1 MTMDNERVHELLIEL
16 LESKKYRELK
26 KELCDMNEVDI
37 ATFMEELDNEKSLI
51 VFRMLPKELA
61 TEVFACLEVEQ
72 QESIIDSIN
81 DTELKYII
89 EDLYVDDAVDMLE
102 ELPARVVKRVL
113 KSATSDTRKLINEF
127 LKYPANSVGSI
138 MTAEYVGL
146 KKDMTVEEAFE
157 YIRKHGIDKETIYT
171 CYVMDRTR
179 VLEGVLTVK
188 ELLMNPYDKKIE
200 DIMDDKVIKVVTTED
215 REEVVDIFNKY
226 NFLSLP
232 VVDHE
237 DRLVGIVT
245 IDDIVGVMEEEDT
258 EDFEKMAAML
268 PSEKPYL
275 KTGVMELAKNRIT
288 WLVVLMISDMLTGGI
303 LSNYERA
310 FVVLPILVTFVPMI
324 MGTGGN
330 AGSQSSTMVIRGMA
344 VGEIGPKDAFKVI
357 MKEGMVSILVGLV
370 LGIVNFIRLVI
381 MYPGQYMIALTVMLS
396 LLGTVIM
403 AKIVG
408 GVLPLIAKLC
418 KGDPALMAAPL
429 ITTIVDAFSL
439 MIYFQIAVRLLDG
452 LK

>member
-1 MTMDNERVHELLIEL
+1 MIMDNERVHELLIEL

-330 AGSQSSTMVIRGMA
+330 AGSQSSTMVI
-344 VGEIGPKDAFKVI
+344 
-357 MKEGMVSILVGLV
+357 MKEGMVSLLVGLV

-381 MYPGQYMIALTVMLS
+381 MYPGQYMIALTVMLT

-408 GVLPLIAKLC
+408 GVLPLIAKLL

-429 ITTIVDAFSL
+429 ITTIVDALSL

>member
-1 MTMDNERVHELLIEL
+1 MDNETMHEVLLEL
-16 LESKKYRELK
+16 LEAKKYRELK

-37 ATFMEELDNEKSLI
+37 AAFMEELDNEKALI

-146 KKDMTVEEAFE
+146 KKNMRVEEAFE

-171 CYVMDRTR
+171 CYVMDSTR
-179 VLEGVLTVK
+179 VLEGVITVK

-215 REEVVDIFNKY
+215 REDVVDIFNKY

-237 DRLVGIVT
+237 NRLVGIVT

-275 KTGVMELAKNRIT
+275 KTGVVELAKNRII
-288 WLVVLMISDMLTGGI
+288 WLIVLMISDMLTGGI
-303 LSNYERA
+303 LSNYEQA

-344 VGEIGPKDAFKVI
+344 VGEIELKDALKVLW
-357 MKEGMVSILVGLV
+357 KEFRVAVIVGTILAIIDFIKIVVQYPGKYLVGMTV
-370 LGIVNFIRLVI
+370 
-381 MYPGQYMIALTVMLS
+381 ALSMFMTVMLAN
-396 LLGTVIM
+396 L
-403 AKIVG
+403 AG
-408 GVLPLIAKLC
+408 GVLPVLAKKL
-418 KGDPALMAAPL
+418 KLDPAIMAAPL
-429 ITTIVDAFSL
+429 ISTLVDAMSL
-439 MIYFQIAVRLLDG
+439 LIFFTIAVSLLK
-452 LK
+452 L